1 MTQLDSRAADI
12 AQQLN
17 DKVLKSVG
25 AAVIGKDMIIQKML
39 ICLLAGG
46 HVLLEDVPG
55 IGKTTIVH
63 AIAHAVDLRFRRT
76 QFTPDLMPSDL
87 TGFNIYNP
95 KTSEFQFQEGAV
107 NTQILLA
114 DEINRTSPRTQS
126 ALLEAMQE
134 GQVTVEG
141 KTYPLPQPFMVMAT
155 QNPIEH
161 SGTYPLPEAQ
171 LDRFMMRLSIGYPS
185 FEEEMQIVD
194 SNVLPK
200 MDEVVQVV
208 ASEQEIR
215 WIKDQ
220 VNLVETSD
228 SVKRYVLQL
237 CRATRQHT
245 DIELGVSPRAAQ
257 MLLRAASALALING
271 RGYVIPDDV
280 QIILHDVLDHRII
293 LKPQARGR
301 DMTAGAIV
309 ENILQHTV
317 APR

>member
-25 AAVIGKDMIIQKML
+25 AAVIGKDMIIQKM
-39 ICLLAGG
+39 IVCLLAGG

-95 KTSEFQFQEGAV
+95 KTSDFQFQEGAV

-237 CRATRQHT
+237 CRATRQHP
-245 DIELGVSPRAAQ
+245 DIELGVSPRAGQ

-301 DMTAGAIV
+301 DMTAGEIV
-309 ENILQHTV
+309 ENILQQTV